1 MNASIT
7 TYDYVL
13 VGGGLQAG
21 LLALALDHYQPDA
34 KVLLLERNE
43 RLFGNHTWSF
53 HLGDVSCGLDWL
65 SVLPKHQWP
74 AYTVHFPG
82 LDRRVDLPYCSTSS
96 KQFESAIET
105 VIRHRGNLQTI
116 TSMNISEVGASRVV
130 ASNGQE
136 FRGASIIDCRG
147 QAPKKISGIG
157 FQKFYGLEVELDE
170 DWPDRLPVLMEAN
183 VDQSDG
189 FRFLYV
195 LPFTSRRVLIED
207 TQFSDS
213 ESLDQADSRG
223 QIQSFLNRKSIS
235 SWRVLRAEAGCLPM
249 PYTSALKPT
258 HSTGLAGGFAGG
270 WFHAAT
276 GYSFPLAAQFA
287 DVVASGTP
295 LSAPQRILQ
304 LAQANRFQSSFSRFL
319 NRLLFRL
326 VSPKTRFEVFRR
338 FYNSLPNTTIQRF
351 YAHTFTKTDAARI
364 LIGVPPRGLT
374 PFRFLQ
380 SF

>member
-1 MNASIT
+1 MSASGT

-21 LLALALDHYQPDA
+21 LLVLAIDHYQPAA
-34 KVLLLERNE
+34 KVLLLERNN

-53 HLGDVSCGLDWL
+53 HLGDVSSEWSWL
-65 SVLPKHQWP
+65 KTLPMHQWP
-74 AYTVHFPG
+74 AYNVHFPG
-82 LDRRVDLPYCSTSS
+82 FDRRVDLPYCSASS
-96 KQFESAIET
+96 RQFESAIEN
-105 VIRHRGNLQTI
+105 VVKQRGNVEI
-116 TSMNISEVGASRVV
+116 RKSVSVSELGSSRVLTT
-130 ASNGQE
+130 GGEE
-136 FRGASIIDCRG
+136 FRGERVIDCRG
-147 QAPKKISGIG
+147 QAPSGIAGAG
-157 FQKFYGLEVELDE
+157 FQKFYGLEIELDE

-207 TQFSDS
+207 TRFSDS
-213 ESLDQADSRG
+213 NSLLKADSLK
-223 QIQSFLNRKSIS
+223 QIKAFLKRKSVS
-235 SWRVLRAEAGCLPM
+235 NWRILRNEEGCLPM
-249 PYTSALKPT
+249 PFTSAFKPT
-258 HSTGLAGGFAGG
+258 ASDQLAGGFAGG

-276 GYSFPLAAQFA
+276 GFSFPLATRFA
-287 DVVASGTP
+287 DVVASATP
-295 LSAPQRILQ
+295 HDAHQRVLQ
-304 LAQANRFQSSFSRFL
+304 LAKENRFQSSFSRFL

-326 VSPKTRFEVFRR
+326 VSPNRRFEVFRR
-338 FYNSLPNTTIQRF
+338 FYNALPNETIERF

-364 LIGVPPRGLT
+364 LFGSPPRGLT